1 MLKDPLKWL
10 MCFIL
15 LSPFANTL
23 YLNENFLDIPGF
35 KPFLVLGFLVF
46 LISLLNYQKAS
57 RMPKYAYYF
66 GLAVILIFSI
76 SIFRSLKHLHIFNRY
91 FNDMYRLNVDRYLLS
106 FYIKDII
113 FFLPFVV
120 IIKYAN
126 TERNLNRIM
135 DVIYFTIII
144 FSIHLL
150 YEYIKVAGN
159 KWSMQDISEY
169 YSDVYLMHRNE
180 LAMFYVC
187 GLPFAVRKYF
197 LNKKII
203 NLIFILIILASIAC
217 LLSRTG
223 YFTAIFAIVA
233 YLTISKRKKM
243 FPVIFIVFALVGS
256 TILVSTFVFER
267 ATLGFKEKDREV
279 ISAGRIDR
287 IWIPLIEENVSDPKK
302 FMFGDGRNA
311 IRASDSLLKGRIIFT
326 GNPHNAYI
334 ELLID
339 AGIISLI
346 IIVSYYYVILRNAFH
361 MLKHTTEAHLK
372 ENLYACIVS
381 ILCFLIAGMAGQSFF
396 PRYSTV
402 FLWVVLGCTV
412 ASLKL
417 LSYKEMS
424 NVKA

>member
-15 LSPFANTL
+15 LSPFAGTS
-23 YLNENFLDIPGF
+23 YLREGFLEIPGF
-35 KPFLVLGFLVF
+35 KPFLVLGFFVF

-91 FNDMYRLNVDRYLLS
+91 FEDMYNLNVDRYLLS

-126 TERNLNRIM
+126 TDLDLNRIM
-135 DVIYFTIII
+135 DVIYFTTIV

-150 YEYIKVAGN
+150 YEYIKIAG
-159 KWSMQDISEY
+159 WGMQDMSVY
-169 YSDVYLMHRNE
+169 YSDVYLANRNE
-180 LAMFYVC
+180 LAMFFIC
-187 GLPFAVRKYF
+187 GLPFAIRKYF

-203 NLIFILIILASIAC
+203 NIIFILIILTSIAC

-223 YFTAIFAIVA
+223 YFTALFAIVA

-243 FPVIFIVFALVGS
+243 LPVIFIVFALVGS
-256 TILVSTFVFER
+256 TILVSTFVFQR
-267 ATLGFKEKDREV
+267 ATLGLKEENRDV
-279 ISAGRIDR
+279 ISAGRIDH

-311 IRASDSLLKGRIIFT
+311 IRASNSLLKGRIIFT
-326 GNPHNAYI
+326 GNPHNAYL

-339 AGIISLI
+339 SGIISLI
-346 IIVSYYYVILRNAFH
+346 IIVSFYYVILRNAFH
-361 MLKHTTEAHLK
+361 MLKHTTETHSK

-402 FLWVVLGCTV
+402 FLWVILGCTV

>member
-1 MLKDPLKWL
+1 MLKDPLKVL

-15 LSPFANTL
+15 LSPFAGTL
-23 YLNENFLDIPGF
+23 YLRENFLEIPGF
-35 KPFLVLGFLVF
+35 KPFLILGFFVF

-66 GLAVILIFSI
+66 GLAVILIFLI
-76 SIFRSLKHLHIFNRY
+76 SIFRSIKHLYIFNRY
-91 FNDMYRLNVDRYLLS
+91 FKDMYNLNVDRYLLS
-106 FYIKDII
+106 FFVKDII

-126 TERNLNRIM
+126 TDININRIM
-135 DVIYFTIII
+135 DVIYFTTII
-144 FSIHLL
+144 FSIHLI
-150 YEYIKVAGN
+150 YEFIKVAG
-159 KWSMQDISEY
+159 SGMQDISVY
-169 YSDVYLMHRNE
+169 YSDVYLTNRNE
-180 LAMFYVC
+180 LAMFFIC
-187 GLPFAVRKYF
+187 GLPFAIRKYF
-197 LNKKII
+197 TNKKII
-203 NLIFILIILASIAC
+203 NIIFILIILASIAC

-243 FPVIFIVFALVGS
+243 LPVVFILFALVVS
-256 TILVSTFVFER
+256 TILVSSFVYQR
-267 ATLGFKEKDREV
+267 ATIGLKEKDPEV
-279 ISAGRIDR
+279 ISAGRIDH

-311 IRASDSLLKGRIIFT
+311 IRASDSLLKGRILFT
-326 GNPHNAYI
+326 GNPHNAYL

-339 AGIISLI
+339 SGIISLI
-346 IIVSYYYVILRNAFH
+346 IIVSFYYVILRKAFH
-361 MLKHTTEAHLK
+361 MLKHITESHLK

-396 PRYSTV
+396 PKNSNV
-402 FLWVVLGCTV
+402 FLWVILGCTV

-417 LSYKEMS
+417 SSYKEMS
-424 NVKA
+424 SVKA